1 MKADTCG
8 CCELPGSTPIT
19 AFNRPGLTAIVFR
32 VGTYSSFRQSM
43 LQRIART
50 QALSAL
56 QTRSDDDYAI
66 TLLDMWATVA
76 DVLAFYEE
84 RIANEGYLRTARLR
98 DSILR
103 MARLLDYQLRP
114 GVAATTLLA
123 FTLDKNAS
131 LRIPIGLRAQSVPA
145 DDEKPQIY
153 ETLESILADAK
164 LNSLRILPAPEGF
177 NPLAKGSTSG
187 ILAPGPEGLAAA
199 AAISPGNRFLLFEPT
214 TGQLEELTVREL
226 RVDEDRISL
235 HWSGPIQGSNWSF
248 TSRAYAFNRT
258 FRIFGYNAPTQYT
271 EAVETPP
278 PPAGS
283 GVFIWKR
290 RTFAS
295 YAYTPVGNVLELDSK
310 YEGIAVGTWLLISQ
324 GNENHLVTVTA
335 VSQGQA
341 TFLAP
346 SAATSPVQDT
356 VTRVTLSSAPSTISD
371 RRTTVIYEI
380 TSPRIQFWGYRYPE
394 KLSGPTIY
402 IPARRIDSET
412 VEIGRSIENN
422 AFTPG
427 VQLPL
432 KTIEAG
438 RQVILRDS
446 AGEPTSAEVPSVAAI
461 GLDVTFNTTPDDLT
475 TALELRLDTEHSQ
488 ELTGLR
494 SAALPATFMLTSGE
508 PELSVTIG
516 TLPPRTISLIS
527 TPTNPTNP
535 STAAT
540 QLQASLTASLPL
552 TPEFAQC
559 RVTHA
564 ENTEN
569 TLILLT
575 GVPGLPITF
584 GPTSAD
590 PTTAG
595 ELGLVSPGA
604 FRIDALLSGDLKSF
618 PSITNPPREFS
629 VSFGPI
635 GPRTITLN
643 SAPSILSSARTQLQ
657 TALSDADPAPAFQ
670 RVVVMV
676 VDSRLLIVPGTGGS
690 SIQDYLAITLQSELP
705 FQFNASAAVLLG
717 NVALASHGEKVTD
730 EVLGDG
736 DASAAFQKFELQ
748 KNPLTYIPSAKP
760 GGTESTLQVMVNN
773 VLWTEMPSLFGK
785 GPADQVY
792 TTRIADDG
800 TVTVGFGDGR
810 SGARL
815 PSGRGNVVADYR
827 EGSGLAGRVR
837 EGSLRTPLD
846 LPVGLKSVTNP
857 SEATGGADPESIEQ
871 ARENAPTTVRTFGRA
886 VSLRDFEDLV
896 RSSGEVAK
904 ALATWVWDRE
914 ARAVHLTIGAQ
925 EGQLFTAS
933 DLTRIH
939 ASLDTQRDPNHAL
952 FLDNYVPVAVVVK
965 ATVRV
970 EPSFVASNVADAST
984 TALLNALSFDALQ
997 FGQPLALSD
1006 IYAVLQEVGGVASVD
1021 IDIFHFKNQSP
1032 GFLAARGA
1040 TADPVQ
1046 RRLRIF
1052 PARPNSIPW
1061 PPALPA
1067 EVAAV
1072 ETPSEDIE
1080 IITSCGLPD

>member
-8 CCELPGSTPIT
+8 CCEVSAATPIT

-32 VGTYSSFRQSM
+32 VGTYSNFRLSM
-43 LQRIART
+43 LQRIARM

-76 DVLAFYEE
+76 DVLTFYQE

-131 LRIPIGLRAQSVPA
+131 LRIPIGLRVQSIPA

-153 ETLESILADAK
+153 ETLESFLADAR
-164 LNSLRILPAPEGF
+164 LNSRRILPAPEGF
-177 NPLAKGSTSG
+177 NPLARGSTSG

-235 HWSGPIQGSNWSF
+235 NWSGPIQGSNWSF
-248 TSRAYAFNRT
+248 GSHAYAFNRA
-258 FRIFGYNAPTQYT
+258 FRIFGYNAPTQYM
-271 EAVETPP
+271 EAVETP
-278 PPAGS
+278 AGS
-283 GVFIWKR
+283 GNFIWTR
-290 RTFAS
+290 RTFTNAS
-295 YAYTPVGNVLELDSK
+295 YAYTPTGNVLELDSK
-310 YEGIAVGTWLLISQ
+310 YEGIAVGTRLLISQ
-324 GNENHLVTVTA
+324 PGIANDLVTVIA

-346 SAATSPVQDT
+346 SATTSPVQDT
-356 VTRVTLSSAPSTISD
+356 VTRVTLSFAPSIAD

-380 TSPRIQFWGYRYPE
+380 TSPRIRFWGYRYPE
-394 KLSGPTIY
+394 KLSGSTVY
-402 IPARRIDSET
+402 VPARRIDPET
-412 VEIGRSIENN
+412 VEIGRTIENN
-422 AFTPG
+422 AFVPG

-438 RQVILRDS
+438 RQVVLRNS
-446 AGEPTSAEVPSVAAI
+446 AGEPMPAEVTGVAAI

-475 TALELRLDTEHSQ
+475 TALELRLDAEQSQ
-488 ELTGLR
+488 QLTGLR
-494 SAALPATFMLTSGE
+494 SAALPASIALTSPE
-508 PELSVTIG
+508 LELSVTIG
-516 TLPPRTISLIS
+516 SLLPRTIKL
-527 TPTNPTNP
+527 
-535 STAAT
+535 STAPANISAAAAA
-540 QLQASLTASLPL
+540 LQAGLTASLPL

-559 RVTHA
+559 RVTH
-564 ENTEN
+564 TEN
-569 TLILLT
+569 TLLVLT

-590 PTTAG
+590 PTTAS

-604 FRIDALLSGDLKSF
+604 FRIDALLSGDLTVF
-618 PSITNPPREFS
+618 PALTNSLRELS
-629 VSFGPI
+629 VTFGPI
-635 GPRTITLN
+635 GPRTVTLRSAPSNLN
-643 SAPSILSSARTQLQ
+643 SARIQLQ
-657 TALSDADPAPAFQ
+657 AALANADPAPVFTG
-670 RVVVMV
+670 VVVILV
-676 VDSRLLIVPGTGGS
+676 SSRLLIVPGTGGS
-690 SIQDYLAITLQSELP
+690 SIQDYLAITLQPELP
-705 FQFNASAAVLLG
+705 FQFNASSAVLLG

-736 DASAAFQKFELQ
+736 DAAVAFQKFELQ
-748 KNPLTYIPSAKP
+748 KHPLTYIPSAKP
-760 GGTESTLQVMVNN
+760 GGTESTLQVMVND
-773 VLWTEMPSLFGK
+773 VLWTEVPSLFGRSS
-785 GPADQVY
+785 ADQVY
-792 TTRIADDG
+792 TTRLADDG

-810 SGARL
+810 SGTRL

-827 EGSGLAGRVR
+827 EGSGLNGRVT

-846 LPVGLKSVTNP
+846 LPVGLKSLTNP

-904 ALATWVWDRE
+904 ALATWVWNRE
-914 ARAVHLTIGAQ
+914 ARAVHLTIAAQ
-925 EGQLFTAS
+925 EGQLFTPS
-933 DLTRIH
+933 DLTRIQ
-939 ASLDTQRDPNHAL
+939 ASLNTQRDPNHAL
-952 FLDNYVPVAVVVK
+952 FLDNYVQVPVVIT

-970 EPSFVASNVADAST
+970 EPSYVASKVAEAARA
-984 TALLNALSFDALQ
+984 ALRNALSFDSLR
-997 FGQPLALSD
+997 FGQPLTLSD
-1006 IYAVLQEVGGVASVD
+1006 VYAVLQEVEGVGSVD
-1021 IDIFHFKNQSP
+1021 IDLFQFKNQSAA
-1032 GFLAARGA
+1032 FLAARGA

-1046 RRLRIF
+1046 RTLRIF
-1052 PARPNSIPW
+1052 SARPNSTPS
-1061 PPALPA
+1061 PPVLPA
-1067 EVAAV
+1067 ELAAV
-1072 ETPSEDIE
+1072 ETPAEDVQ
-1080 IITSCGLPD
+1080 IITSGGLPD

>member
-1 MKADTCG
+1 
-8 CCELPGSTPIT
+8 
-19 AFNRPGLTAIVFR
+19 
-32 VGTYSSFRQSM
+32 M
-43 LQRIART
+43 LFK
-50 QALSAL
+50 
-56 QTRSDDDYAI
+56 SD
-66 TLLDMWATVA
+66 
-76 DVLAFYEE
+76 E
-84 RIANEGYLRTARLR
+84 
-98 DSILR
+98 
-103 MARLLDYQLRP
+103 
-114 GVAATTLLA
+114 
-123 FTLDKNAS
+123 
-131 LRIPIGLRAQSVPA
+131 
-145 DDEKPQIY
+145 
-153 ETLESILADAK
+153 
-164 LNSLRILPAPEGF
+164 
-177 NPLAKGSTSG
+177 
-187 ILAPGPEGLAAA
+187 
-199 AAISPGNRFLLFEPT
+199 
-214 TGQLEELTVREL
+214 LEELVVREL
-226 RVDEDRISL
+226 RVDEDRVSL
-235 HWSGPIQGSNWSF
+235 SWSGPVQGSKWSF
-248 TSRAYAFNRT
+248 DSQAYATNRT
-258 FRIFGYNAPTQYT
+258 FRVFGYNAPTQYM
-271 EAVETPP
+271 EAVETP
-278 PPAGS
+278 AGS
-283 GVFIWKR
+283 GDFIWTR
-290 RTFAS
+290 RTLAD
-295 YAYTPVGNVLELDSK
+295 ADYTYTITNSVLELDSK
-310 YEGIAVGTWLLISQ
+310 YEGIAVGTRLLISQ
-324 GNENHLVTVTA
+324 PGTNDLVTVTA

-346 SAATSPVQDT
+346 SATTSPVQDT
-356 VTRVTLSSAPSTISD
+356 VTRVTLLDAPSTISD

-380 TSPRIQFWGYRYPE
+380 TSPRIRFWGYRYPE

-402 IPARRIDSET
+402 IAARRIDSET

-422 AFTPG
+422 AFIPG

-446 AGEPTSAEVPSVAAI
+446 AGEPTAAEVTGVAAT

-475 TALELRLDTEHSQ
+475 TALELRLDAEQSQ
-488 ELTGLR
+488 RLTGLR
-494 SAALPATFMLTSGE
+494 SAALPAPIALTSPE
-508 PELSVTIG
+508 RELSVTIG
-516 TLPPRTISLIS
+516 ALLPRTIKL
-527 TPTNPTNP
+527 
-535 STAAT
+535 STAPANISAAAAA
-540 QLQASLTASLPL
+540 LQVSLTASLPL
-552 TPEFAQC
+552 TPEFALC
-559 RVTHA
+559 RVEHA
-564 ENTEN
+564 ENT
-569 TLILLT
+569 LIVLT
-575 GVPGLPITF
+575 GVSGLSITF

-604 FRIDALLSGDLKSF
+604 FRIDALLSGDLTVF
-618 PSITNPPREFS
+618 PAITNPLRELS
-629 VSFGPI
+629 VTFGPI
-635 GPRTITLN
+635 GPRTVRLT
-643 SAPSILSSARTQLQ
+643 SAPGDLNNAMTPLQ
-657 TALSDADPAPAFQ
+657 AALSNADPAPAFQ
-670 RVVVMV
+670 RVVTMV
-676 VDSRLLIVPGTGGS
+676 VGSRILILPGTGGT

-717 NVALASHGEKVTD
+717 NVALASHGEKITD

-748 KNPLTYIPSAKP
+748 RNPLTYIPSAKP
-760 GGTESTLQVMVNN
+760 GGTESTLQVMVND
-773 VLWTEMPSLFGK
+773 VLWTEVPSLFAR

-815 PSGRGNVVADYR
+815 SSGRGNAVADYR
-827 EGSGLAGRVR
+827 EGSGLNGRVT
-837 EGSLRTPLD
+837 EGSLRTLLD

-904 ALATWVWDRE
+904 ALATWVWNRE
-914 ARAVHLTIGAQ
+914 ARAVHLTIAAQ
-925 EGQLFTAS
+925 EGQLFVPS
-933 DLTRIH
+933 DLARIH
-939 ASLDTQRDPNHAL
+939 ASLNTQRDPNHAL
-952 FLDNYVPVAVVVK
+952 FLDNYVPVAVVIK

-984 TALLNALSFDALQ
+984 TALLKALSFDALQ

-1021 IDIFHFKNQSP
+1021 IDIFHFKNQSA

-1080 IITSCGLPD
+1080 IISRPAACRTRRQP